1 MPFPAKTT
9 PDAILEIAHE
19 MLDENDSDTFSMR
32 ALAERLGIKA
42 PSLYR
47 HYADRAALETALVAR
62 GSTQLRDRLEA
73 MGASAPEAA
82 LLDAA
87 TAYVEFARDNPALYE
102 LMMRPQASSGAPKE
116 LWNTV
121 LRLTSAVSGRDD
133 DTPAAVALWSFLH
146 GYVSLQRGGAFGT
159 SGPRGA
165 FEKGIQALIT
175 GFKPPST

>member
-9 PDAILEIAHE
+9 PEAILETALE
-19 MLDENDSDTFSMR
+19 MLDETGADALSMR

-62 GSTQLRDRLEA
+62 GSTQLRDQLEA
-73 MGASAPEAA
+73 IRASAPETA
-82 LLDAA
+82 LRDAA
-87 TAYVEFARDNPALYE
+87 TVYVEFARDNPALYE
-102 LMMRPQASSGAPKE
+102 LMMRPQASSGAPKD

-121 LRLTSAVSGRDD
+121 LRLTSAISGRDD

-146 GYVSLQRGGAFGT
+146 GYVSLQRRGAFGT

-165 FEKGIQALIT
+165 LEIGIEALIV
-175 GFKPPST
+175 GFKQPSI